1 MSIQAMNWALGKET
15 GSPAVKVVLLTL
27 ANYANQNGAAFPSH
41 EQLAEETEQ
50 STDSVA
56 RKLQELVKL
65 GLIYKTHRYSKNSN
79 GGRRTNEYV
88 VLHDERARTYA
99 RELGWEELARA
110 DEEQSAREAA
120 EQSERA
126 PAEEAYAAD
135 CGLTHGEVNPQI
147 EGGLT
152 RNGAGYSKEDSNLEP
167 KPIPPLPP
175 KGGMGGRASRFDD
188 FQKVWPFDLVDLVE
202 PARRLFLR
210 LSDEDQALAVKWA
223 PSYVE
228 ASKAQ
233 SRKRMTAANW
243 LRGKGWQAFKAKP
256 DTAAV
261 AMVFIREGS
270 PQWLA
275 WERWHR
281 EAKDVR
287 MPGGKLFAAEM
298 KIGRGRY
305 EKSEWPPPKPKDGA
319 ATA

>member
-15 GSPAVKVVLLTL
+15 GSPSAKVVLLTL

-50 STDSVA
+50 STDTVA
-56 RKLQELVKL
+56 RRLRELAKL
-65 GLIYKTHRYSKNSN
+65 GLIYQTYRYSSNTN
-79 GGRRTNEYV
+79 GGRRSNEYV
-88 VLHDERARTYA
+88 VLHDDRARGYA
-99 RELGWEELARA
+99 RDLGWEELSDG
-110 DEEQSAREAA
+110 DEEQFVREAG
-120 EQSERA
+120 EQAERA
-126 PAEEAYAAD
+126 AEAETAYAAD
-135 CGLTHGEVNPQI
+135 CGLTPDEVNPQI
-147 EGGLT
+147 EGRLT

-167 KPIPPLPP
+167 KPLPPLPP
-175 KGGMGGRASRFDD
+175 KGGMGGRASRFDE
-188 FQKVWPFDLVDLVE
+188 FKKVWPFDLVDLVE

-210 LSDEDQALAVKWA
+210 LCDEDQALAVKWA

-228 ASKAQ
+228 ACRAQ
-233 SRKRMTAANW
+233 TRKRMTAANW
-243 LRGKGWQAFKAKP
+243 LRGKGWQAFNAKP

-261 AMVFIREGS
+261 ATVFIREGS

-287 MPGGKLFAAEM
+287 MPSGKLFAVDM

-305 EKSEWPPPKPKDGA
+305 EKSEWPPPKPKDGDA
-319 ATA
+319 A